1 MKSPAFG
8 FASVPYVLWSV
19 IFVLVPIVL
28 VAGFAFTDAQGQ
40 LTLANIIKVGNYP
53 AVFMR
58 SIWLALIATVICLVM
73 GYPLAYGMS
82 RCFPAA
88 RRTLTMLIM
97 LPMWINFLLRTYA
110 WMSILENNGI
120 INGLLKAVGLPPIQ
134 MINTQGAVVLG
145 MVYNYLPFMILPLY
159 TVMTK
164 INDSVIEAAQDLGA
178 NPLCVFSKVILPLS
192 MPGIITGVTMVFVPS
207 VSTFVISRMLGGGAN
222 MMIGDLI
229 DAQFLGNV
237 YNPHLGSAI
246 ALVLMVIILLFMSIL
261 NQFEGAEER
270 AGGMMR

>member
-1 MKSPAFG
+1 MKSPF
-8 FASVPYVLWSV
+8 FRFISVPYVVWSF
-19 IFVLVPIVL
+19 IFVLAPLVL
-28 VAGFAFTDAQGQ
+28 VAAFAFTDVQGQ
-40 LTLANIIKVGNYP
+40 LTLINIIKVGNYP

-58 SIWLALIATVICLVM
+58 SIWLAFIATMICLFM
-73 GYPLAYGMS
+73 GYPLAYIMS
-82 RCFPAA
+82 CCFPAGQ
-88 RRTLTMLIM
+88 RTLTMLIM

-120 INGLLKAVGLPPIQ
+120 INRFLQTIGLSPLH

-145 MVYNYLPFMILPLY
+145 MVYNYLPFMVLPLY
-159 TVMTK
+159 TIMTK
-164 INDSVIEAAQDLGA
+164 INGSVIEAAHDLGA

-229 DAQFLGNV
+229 DAQFLGNA
-237 YNPHLGSAI
+237 YNPHLGAAI
-246 ALVLMVIILLFMSIL
+246 ALVLMVLILLFMSIL
-261 NQFEGAEER
+261 NYFEDAEEKE
-270 AGGMMR
+270 GMMR